1 MFTILVCAGVDLP
14 PGQRESASYIT
25 SRHWLAF
32 FGGDADTLLKVRKE
46 KRMLHKLKV
55 KPQDGGTAIF
65 LDEKELRGVRGL
77 VLNMDV
83 RAIPTV
89 YFEMNVDL
97 IDVEADDVCVI
108 HEEKI
113 KD

>member
-1 MFTILVCAGVDLP
+1 
-14 PGQRESASYIT
+14 
-25 SRHWLAF
+25 
-32 FGGDADTLLKVRKE
+32 
-46 KRMLHKLKV
+46 MLHKLKV